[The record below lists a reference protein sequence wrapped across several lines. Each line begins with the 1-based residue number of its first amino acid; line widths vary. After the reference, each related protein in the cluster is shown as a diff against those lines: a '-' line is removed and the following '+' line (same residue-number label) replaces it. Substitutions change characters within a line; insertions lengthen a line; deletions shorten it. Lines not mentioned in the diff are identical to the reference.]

1 MYGDL
6 EGGDR
11 PRIIK
16 RVRRKDKELEF
27 LIEWLPRNNG
37 FQPKDSVVTNTEL
50 KKFHPDVLMT
60 YYENKMIFM
69 NKTLV

>member
-37 FQPKDSVVTNTEL
+37 F
-50 KKFHPDVLMT
+50 
-60 YYENKMIFM
+60 
-69 NKTLV
+69 